1 MQVILTNVRLS
12 YPHLFTAKAAQG
24 SDKAKYSASFL
35 LDKGKD
41 AKQIKTVQAAIDSL
55 LAEKFKGKKLPA
67 DKICLRDGDAKD
79 DENYA
84 GKFYINASNDKRP
97 QVVDTDKTPLASDD
111 NKPYAGCYVNGVLR
125 LWAQDN
131 QYGKRINASL
141 EAVQFWKDGEPFG
154 APAVSLDVLPDM
166 TSDDEDDL

>member
-41 AKQIKTVQAAIDSL
+41 AKQIKSLQAAIDGM

-67 DKICLRDGDAKD
+67 DKICLRDGDSKE

-84 GKFYINASNDKRP
+84 GKFFINASNDKRP
-97 QVVDTDKTPLASDD
+97 QVVDRDKTPLAADD
-111 NKPYAGCYVNGVLR
+111 NKPYAGCYVNAVIR

-141 EAVQFWKDGEPFG
+141 EVVQFHKDGEPFG
-154 APAVSLDVLPDM
+154 APAVSLDVLPDIAD
-166 TSDDEDDL
+166 DDEDDL